1 MALPTEAYYS
11 VPIVSTEGN
20 VINNFV
26 HLPSSVEAFEPE
38 EVGVEHL
45 LREIKDIS
53 LNSLSNKVKNGN
65 IKIINFS
72 YQVNQKINSLKG
84 LSDKMKM
91 IKTYLDKAILEKD
104 KVNSHEIIY
113 NLQVTKKNIDI
124 VFGYADL

>member
-1 MALPTEAYYS
+1 MFIIIKDEMALPTEAYYS

-53 LNSLSNKVKNGN
+53 LNSLSNKVKN
-65 IKIINFS
+65 
-72 YQVNQKINSLKG
+72 
-84 LSDKMKM
+84 
-91 IKTYLDKAILEKD
+91 
-104 KVNSHEIIY
+104 
-113 NLQVTKKNIDI
+113 
-124 VFGYADL
+124 